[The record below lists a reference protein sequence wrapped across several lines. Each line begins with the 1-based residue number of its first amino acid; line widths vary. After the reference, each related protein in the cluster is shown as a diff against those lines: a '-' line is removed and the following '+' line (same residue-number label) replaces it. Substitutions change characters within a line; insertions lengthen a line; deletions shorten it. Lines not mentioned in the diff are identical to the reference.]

1 MNYLDKTVAK
11 MRTEI
16 LTAVGSYFASDVKE
30 IDADVVQEIDKILID
45 NLKTSFKNGLEAG
58 KKPRG
63 SSARRK

>member
-1 MNYLDKTVAK
+1 MNYLEETVAK
-11 MRTEI
+11 MRTDI
-16 LTAVGSYFASDVKE
+16 LTALGSYFASDVKQ
-30 IDADVVQEIDKILID
+30 IDEDTVQEIDKILTD